1 MFSID
6 HVSMIV
12 QVCVTKEQLNSIELN
27 NEDAWKLNRIFP
39 SIRLHIQVLKSDAA
53 EQLREIIDFEGTSL
67 KILCKFDKE

>member
-1 MFSID
+1 
-6 HVSMIV
+6 MIV

-27 NEDAWKLNRIFP
+27 NEDAWKLKRIFP

-53 EQLREIIDFEGTSL
+53 KQLSEIINFEGTSL